1 MLEKDSVTNKS
12 SRINRNKIYAYMN
25 LLMKE
30 GTRVGENVTK
40 HIDGD
45 IWELRPL
52 KNRIMYAYY
61 KDNKFILLSH
71 FEKKTQKTPKSEIL
85 KAQRYLKDYKER
97 NQ

>member
-61 KDNKFILLSH
+61 K
-71 FEKKTQKTPKSEIL
+71 
-85 KAQRYLKDYKER
+85 ER